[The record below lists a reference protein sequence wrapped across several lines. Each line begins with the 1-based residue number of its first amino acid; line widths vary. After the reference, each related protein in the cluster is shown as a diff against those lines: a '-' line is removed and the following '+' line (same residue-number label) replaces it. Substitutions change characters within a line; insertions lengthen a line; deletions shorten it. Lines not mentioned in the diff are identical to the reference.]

1 MTEYYDNQR
10 EKGEEYQDFICD
22 QLRKG
27 DYGIYIQ
34 CFSSKRYQRERGES
48 VQGVEIKYD
57 ERSEKSPNLF
67 IEYDEK
73 TNADNDKFVP
83 SGIMRDDNTWLYL
96 IGNYNEAFLFSKK
109 QLRKVFRNTG
119 AYEKHGIRT
128 AMSSTKTSH
137 GMLIPK
143 QYAVEQGLC
152 LYHFVFNSERK

>member
-10 EKGEEYQDFICD
+10 EKGEEYQDYVCD

-27 DYGIYIQ
+27 DHGIYIQ
-34 CFSSKRYQRERGES
+34 CFSSKRYQWERGES
-48 VQGVEIKYD
+48 AQGVEIKYD

-73 TNADNDKFVP
+73 TNADNDEFVP

-109 QLRKVFRNTG
+109 QLRNVFHNIG

-137 GMLIPK
+137 GMLVPK
-143 QYAVEQGLC
+143 QYAVDRGLC
-152 LYHFVFNSERK
+152 LYHFIFNSERK